1 MSDTRAADDLPGGA
15 DRRDALAGRVRERLA
30 SHRDVREVSMFGGLS
45 FMVDERLAVAAGRGG
60 DLLVRVG
67 AADYDRLVE
76 RGAVPALMRNGR
88 AMGRGWLTVPSARI
102 TEDTELAGW
111 VEVGVRAAAA
121 D

>member
-1 MSDTRAADDLPGGA
+1 MTTPGMSAREVLA
-15 DRRDALAGRVRERLA
+15 DRVRQLFA

-102 TEDTELAGW
+102 ADDAELAGW